1 MKKYYKIFFR
11 KNKKKIEKIKKHLE
25 KNKNDLSGRRGLI
38 RKINIRKKMIRYLNR
53 SGEMVNTLL

>member
-1 MKKYYKIFFR
+1 MKKHYKLFFK
-11 KNKKKIEKIKKHLE
+11 KNKKKINKIKKHLE

-38 RKINIRKKMIRYLNR
+38 KKINIRKKIIKYLNR